1 MRKFYLF
8 TLALLSAVG
17 AWAQEETVYA
27 LTGVGSATT
36 TLTNGGN
43 YVIKCYGQADTP
55 QRTWMYDNG
64 NGGVKGTNQAECP
77 TGIDAQRYVWKV
89 TTTDGG
95 TTYKFTNLLTN
106 KQLTFNGNNNGSA
119 VSTSDNG
126 TAITIVKSGDN
137 VGLKNSNGQYIDMG
151 YYGTS
156 AETWSGSVEGSRV
169 MTIYEATISPT
180 ADYAKVVYNYQLEK
194 GITRKTSDPVI
205 VDLGAPYPAATG
217 LPRGVT
223 ATLPEET
230 VSLDVAVDHVVT
242 KDVLCTQDLPFTIG
256 EYYYNIKMHSNFP
269 KFLKANG
276 EKIACDERRILNYAE
291 EDNYL
296 WKFDG
301 DAFGIKMISKN
312 GKVVK
317 SSGNGEATLSENPD
331 DATEFVLSASGA
343 NAAWFCLKHTG
354 SNNYLNAQTVVKHW
368 SQNDAGSSMNIFN
381 VTVDDAFNEI
391 KTTAKFSILDGS
403 VVVGPQEFASPVDIN
418 SAIDAAQAVV
428 DTKDAK
434 IAFMNGTQGQQI
446 LDYLNDRDD
455 NGSLANIQ
463 FTMKEQ
469 YGTLIMPCPSSA
481 VAGLKTYKCSAVDEN
496 NVVTL
501 DPNVTNNGADGALEH
516 NVPYIIEATPESKF
530 TIIGWDKGS
539 HATHKQGYL
548 TGVLTN
554 DGANIPVN
562 NTGSSYVLAK
572 NKEGKVGFFKV
583 TGDEVK
589 CPQYKCYLTVPAS
602 VPESTARAFY
612 FSSDDVETGINAVE
626 IEEATPANAVIYDLS
641 GRRVQS
647 AKSGLYIVNG
657 KKVIK

>member
-17 AWAQEETVYA
+17 AWAQETVYA
-27 LTGVGSATT
+27 LTGVGSTAIT
-36 TLTNGGN
+36 TLTNGGT
-43 YVIKCYGQADTP
+43 YVIKCYGQAQTP

-77 TGIDAQRYVWKV
+77 TGIDAQRYVWRV

-106 KQLTFNGNNNGSA
+106 KQLTFNGNYNGSS

-126 TAITIVKSGDN
+126 TVITIDVSGEN
-137 VGLKNSNGQYIDMG
+137 VGLKNSNGQYVDMG
-151 YYGTS
+151 SEGTS
-156 AETWSGSVEGSRV
+156 AETWSGGVSGSRR
-169 MTIYEATISPT
+169 MTIYEAILTPT
-180 ADYAKVVYNYQLEK
+180 EDYAKVVYNYHLE
-194 GITRKTSDPVI
+194 GGTTRKTSNPVI
-205 VDLGAPYPAATG
+205 VDLDAPYPAATG

-223 ATLPEET
+223 ATLPEGT
-230 VSLDVAVDHVVT
+230 VSLEGAEGHVVT
-242 KDVLCTQDLPFTIG
+242 KDVLCTQDLPFTTG
-256 EYYYNIKMHSNFP
+256 VYYNIKMHSNFP
-269 KFLKANG
+269 RFLKANG
-276 EKIACDERRILNYAE
+276 KEIAYGDRRILNYNE

-296 WKFDG
+296 WKFEG

-317 SSGNGEATLSENPD
+317 SSGSGNATLSENSE
-331 DATEFVLSASGA
+331 DATEFELSASAA
-343 NAAWFCLKHTG
+343 NAAWFCLKHIG
-354 SNNYLNAQTVVKHW
+354 SNNYLNAQNGKVNHW
-368 SQNDAGSSMNIFN
+368 SANDAGSSMNVFN

-391 KTTAKFSILDGS
+391 KNTAKFSILAGS
-403 VVVGPQEFASPVDIN
+403 VVQGPQEFASPVDIN
-418 SAIDAAQAVV
+418 SAIDAAQLV
-428 DTKDAK
+428 DDSRDAK
-434 IAFMNGTQGQQI
+434 IAFMNDTQGQQVI
-446 LDYLNDRDD
+446 DYLNDRDE

-463 FTMKEQ
+463 FTMQAQ
-469 YGTLIMPCPSSA
+469 YGTLIMPCPSRA
-481 VAGLKTYKCSAVDEN
+481 LTDLKTYKCSAVGED

-501 DPNVTNNGADGALEH
+501 TPNGTNAEGALEQ
-516 NVPYIIEATPESKF
+516 NVPYIIEATPGSKF

-539 HATHKQGYL
+539 RGTHKQGYL

-554 DGANIPVN
+554 DGANISVDS
-562 NTGSSYVLAK
+562 GSSYVLAK
-572 NKEGKVGFFKV
+572 KEGKVGFFKV
-583 TGDEVK
+583 TGDAVK
-589 CPQYKCYLTVPAS
+589 CPQYKCYLTVPTSAPAS
-602 VPESTARAFY
+602 GARAFY